1 MSKAPDFSAIEN
13 LPPLRDVIRDHDL
26 RAQKSLGQNFLLDG
40 NITDKIVSFIASD
53 ITPET
58 TIFEIGPGPG
68 GLTRSLL
75 KTETKSVKAIEFDG
89 RAVEA
94 LQSLNDVSAGR
105 LELLQQDALDS
116 DICAISA
123 APRLIAANL
132 PYNIATPLLIKWL
145 KIIRKNP
152 SDIDAMALMF
162 QKEVGDRICAQKG
175 TKAYGRLSVMTQWL
189 CHVRIVYVL
198 PPSAFTP
205 PPKVDSAVLKFVPKT
220 LDADS
225 PSFEKVEMVTAK
237 AFNQRRK
244 MIRASLK
251 EHVGVIEELGL
262 DPTLRAEN
270 LSVQDFVELAKRV

>member
-1 MSKAPDFSAIEN
+1 MSEIKDYSAIDD
-13 LPPLRDVIRDHDL
+13 LPPLREVIRAHNL
-26 RAQKSLGQNFLLDG
+26 RAEKSLGQNFLLDG
-40 NITDKIVSFIASD
+40 NITDKIVSFITSD
-53 ITPET
+53 ISSDT

-75 KTETKSVKAIEFDG
+75 KTDAKAVKAIEFDP

-94 LQSLNDVSAGR
+94 LQDLKAVSDGR
-105 LELLQQDALDS
+105 LEILQQDALKS
-116 DICAISA
+116 DICDLSP

-145 KIIRKNP
+145 KIIRADR
-152 SDIDAMALMF
+152 DINAMALMF
-162 QKEVGDRICAQKG
+162 QKEVADRISAQVG
-175 TKAYGRLSVMTQWL
+175 TKAYGRLSVITQWI
-189 CHVRIVYVL
+189 CDVRTVYVL

-205 PPKVDSAVLKFVPKT
+205 PPKVNSGVVKFVPKI
-220 LDADS
+220 LDADA
-225 PSFEKVEMVTAK
+225 PPFENVEMITAK

-251 EHVGVIEELGL
+251 EHMTAIEKLGL

-270 LSVQDFVELAKRV
+270 LSVQDFVELAKLV